1 LAIEGGFIIPFLV
14 KKTFN
19 NNKLNSLGYNKI
31 STVQSLS
38 IFNTFACTNYYTLAI
53 NDFNF
58 VSVMREWSLFA
69 LRNILEGNLD
79 NQDFVANIDS
89 VGSLDPESS
98 VTLTDT
104 LKMASIKNSISDS
117 DTMFI

>member
-1 LAIEGGFIIPFLV
+1 MSILNIFA
-14 KKTFN
+14 
-19 NNKLNSLGYNKI
+19 NKN
-31 STVQSLS
+31 
-38 IFNTFACTNYYTLAI
+38 YTLPLA
-53 NDFNF
+53 NHLNF

-89 VGSLDPESS
+89 VGSIDPESS
-98 VTLTDT
+98 ITLTDT
-104 LKMASIKNSISDS
+104 LNMASIKNSISDS

>member
-1 LAIEGGFIIPFLV
+1 MYSQFCITIIYKNQLYITIRKYKLIISSLLLV
-14 KKTFN
+14 NHLK
-19 NNKLNSLGYNKI
+19 
-31 STVQSLS
+31 
-38 IFNTFACTNYYTLAI
+38 
-53 NDFNF
+53 F

-79 NQDFVANIDS
+79 NQNFVANIDS
-89 VGSLDPESS
+89 VGSIDTESS

>member
-1 LAIEGGFIIPFLV
+1 MN
-14 KKTFN
+14 T
-19 NNKLNSLGYNKI
+19 NKLL
-31 STVQSLS
+31 
-38 IFNTFACTNYYTLAI
+38 LA
-53 NDFNF
+53 NHLNF

-79 NQDFVANIDS
+79 NQNFVANIDS
-89 VGSLDPESS
+89 VGSIDTESS

-104 LKMASIKNSISDS
+104 LKMASIKNSIPDS